1 MAVRNIYFAV
11 IIGMALALGYAFFS
25 ATTVKAGGFATSASQ
40 QCVTSTV
47 TAVAIGNQASTR
59 IVATS
64 SRRAFVRIQQPINAT
79 NTVSLIAN
87 ADAPATTATGLQLT
101 AATTTSPIPYM
112 EFGLNTDMNYTGSI
126 TGITNTGSSTVLV
139 TQCNF

>member
-1 MAVRNIYFAV
+1 MVLRNISIAAF
-11 IIGMALALGYAFFS
+11 IGMAFAFGFAFFS

-40 QCVTSTV
+40 VCTTSTV

-87 ADAPATTATGLQLT
+87 ADAPATTVTGLQLT
-101 AATTTSPIPYM
+101 AATTTSPVPFIT
-112 EFGLNTDMNYTGSI
+112 FGLNTDFNYTGSI